1 MKIVRRMAVVVDVD
15 NVLVVVIIQANA
27 RGRHF
32 ENGVVELR
40 EVAVDALGVA
50 EVERGHVDGGRD
62 GRVGGGL
69 RNEAI
74 GLVAR
79 SRDEAVA
86 GGLEFVEDVS
96 ERNGAVFGPE
106 LEIVEAVKL
115 SVVVV
120 VSAAIGDVDGHDAV
134 AMAVVAATI
143 FAAVQGDGLGT
154 GESGRRQVDLS

>member
-115 SVVVV
+115 SVVVF

>member
-1 MKIVRRMAVVVDVD
+1 MAVVVDVD

-115 SVVVV
+115 SVVVF

-134 AMAVVAATI
+134 TMAVVAATI